1 VYFKR
6 LNFYTIMNLYIF
18 CIFDHVLTLWSF
30 FYLYISLNLD
40 EYDIPSSSCSS
51 IDFFMHPS
59 IINVVS
65 STFDFVL
72 CPTLSMCFFHLIP
85 FFILPGLMCL
95 LHLIPFSVLLLL
107 VCVLH
112 LIPLFFLPMSVFFV
126 HLIIN

>member
-1 VYFKR
+1 
-6 LNFYTIMNLYIF
+6 MNLYIF

-51 IDFFMHPS
+51 IDSFMHPF

-85 FFILPGLMCL
+85 FFLSYLG
-95 LHLIPFSVLLLL
+95 
-107 VCVLH
+107 
-112 LIPLFFLPMSVFFV
+112 
-126 HLIIN
+126 